1 MVPVFP
7 SETQSIKHSTAKKR
21 KLRSSL
27 LDTSKG
33 SPNRF
38 MELTKTTR
46 ADSFLLGTSTSMT
59 ERKQFS
65 SLKKN
70 LILEDDH

>member
-1 MVPVFP
+1 
-7 SETQSIKHSTAKKR
+7 
-21 KLRSSL
+21 
-27 LDTSKG
+27 
-33 SPNRF
+33 

-70 LILEDDH
+70 LILEDDHQIIEEPIIRETTKISAEEYNDYVE